1 MSATKALSGFKPSR
15 IRGSGVNSGGTNEYR
30 VSSGYAANI
39 FYGDLVRNVNG
50 YVQVITSITDFT
62 LGVAQGVRYVQDGK
76 PVWSKYWPS
85 GTSASD
91 IFMTVAD
98 NPMATFVVQADASV
112 SVGDL
117 NSQNFDVTLG
127 AGSTFTGNSGFG
139 VKAATRKTTPGM
151 VRPIEA
157 YKTPGNSID
166 VPATMAFPV
175 LEVRL
180 IQDGSTV
187 YSIVASVSALNV
199 SIN

>member
-15 IRGSGVNSGGTNEYR
+15 IRGSGPNSVGTNEYR
-30 VSSGYAANI
+30 VSTGYAANI
-39 FYGDLVRNVNG
+39 FYGDLVRNVDG
-50 YVQVITSITDFT
+50 YVQVISSLTDIT
-62 LGVAQGVRYVQDGK
+62 LGVAQGVRYIQDGK

-91 IFMTVAD
+91 IWITVVD
-98 NPMATFVVQADASV
+98 DPLATFIVQADASV

-127 AGSTFTGNSGFG
+127 AGSTYTGNSGFG
-139 VKAATRKTTPGM
+139 VKAASRKTTPGM
-151 VRPIEA
+151 VRPINA
-157 YKTPGNSID
+157 YNVPGNS
-166 VPATMAFPV
+166 VTNAATMAYPV

-180 IQDGSTV
+180 IQDGSST
-187 YSIVASVSALNV
+187 YSIVTSVSALNV

>member
-15 IRGSGVNSGGTNEYR
+15 IRGSGANSTGTNEYR

-39 FYGDLVRNVNG
+39 FYGDLVRNVSG
-50 YVQVITSITDFT
+50 FVQVITSITDFT

-91 IFMTVAD
+91 IFMTVVD
-98 NPMATFVVQADASV
+98 DPMATFVVQADASV

-139 VKAATRKTTPGM
+139 VKAATRKTTVQSIISHPQIPLLNSVSSVNT
-151 VRPIEA
+151 VR
-157 YKTPGNSID
+157 
-166 VPATMAFPV
+166 
-175 LEVRL
+175 
-180 IQDGSTV
+180 
-187 YSIVASVSALNV
+187 VASLTSRCDHLPEHHLTT
-199 SIN
+199 ILR